1 MFVIAPPL
9 SRAIMRLTGKSVKL
23 PPRNVDMPAQ
33 IESEMRGLY
42 ATHLAGQSPT
52 RRPYGIIVG
61 LPRNRTE
68 VVMLPDAV
76 SSVLRRKSGDRKV
89 LSIVPDASVYEAI
102 ALMAENSIGALLV
115 VSNGMLVGIMSERDY
130 ARKVVLQSRSSKDT
144 RVSDIMTTSPV
155 ITVSPAHTVE
165 DCMRLMTD
173 KRIRHLPVVEGA
185 TIVGIVSIGDL
196 VRSVITVQGETIQYL
211 QQYINGQYQG

>member
-1 MFVIAPPL
+1 
-9 SRAIMRLTGKSVKL
+9 
-23 PPRNVDMPAQ
+23 
-33 IESEMRGLY
+33 
-42 ATHLAGQSPT
+42 
-52 RRPYGIIVG
+52 
-61 LPRNRTE
+61 
-68 VVMLPDAV
+68 MLPDAV

-115 VSNGMLVGIMSERDY
+115 VSNGTLVGIMSERDY

-144 RVSDIMTTSPV
+144 RVSDIMTSPV
-155 ITVSPAHTVE
+155 ITVSPANTVE
-165 DCMRLMTD
+165 ECMRLMTD

>member
-1 MFVIAPPL
+1 
-9 SRAIMRLTGKSVKL
+9 
-23 PPRNVDMPAQ
+23 
-33 IESEMRGLY
+33 
-42 ATHLAGQSPT
+42 
-52 RRPYGIIVG
+52 
-61 LPRNRTE
+61 
-68 VVMLPDAV
+68 MLPDAV
-76 SSVLRRKSGDRKV
+76 SSVLRRKSGDRQV

-144 RVSDIMTTSPV
+144 RVSDIMTSPV
-155 ITVSPAHTVE
+155 VTVSPAHTVE
-165 DCMRLMTD
+165 ECMRLMTD

-185 TIVGIVSIGDL
+185 AIVGIVSIGDL

-211 QQYINGQYQG
+211 QQYINGHYQG

>member
-1 MFVIAPPL
+1 
-9 SRAIMRLTGKSVKL
+9 
-23 PPRNVDMPAQ
+23 
-33 IESEMRGLY
+33 
-42 ATHLAGQSPT
+42 
-52 RRPYGIIVG
+52 
-61 LPRNRTE
+61 
-68 VVMLPDAV
+68 MLPDAV
-76 SSVLRRKSGDRKV
+76 SSVLRRKSGDRTL

-144 RVSDIMTTSPV
+144 RVSDIMTSPV
-155 ITVSPAHTVE
+155 VTVSPAHTVE
-165 DCMRLMTD
+165 ECMRLMTD

-185 TIVGIVSIGDL
+185 NIVGIVSIGDL

-211 QQYINGQYQG
+211 QQYINGHYQG